1 MNLVTGGTGLVGAHL
16 LLQLLEKGEKVRAL
30 FRSEKSIQKTKSL
43 FNQFKQPELFEQIE
57 WIKGDIIDIPT
68 LEPAF
73 KNVVHVY
80 HCAALISFDSADEK
94 LVRKINIEGTANVV
108 NCALAFGVEK
118 FCYVSSIAA
127 LGYLAEKKII
137 ITEETEWN
145 PEKPHSDY
153 AISKYGAE
161 MEIWRAEQEGLNC
174 VVVNPG
180 VILGSGFWNSGSGEI
195 FTKVSK
201 GIPFYTKGSTGFVAV
216 EDVVTVMYQL
226 MKSDVSGERFTLIS
240 ENVNF
245 EKLVCWIAKELNVKS
260 PSFYAKPW
268 MTEIGWRLDW
278 IISTFFFQKRTLSK
292 STAKSLHSTD
302 LISNEKIKKAIQFEF
317 QPIQEY
323 IIKISPYFF

>member
-43 FNQFKQPELFEQIE
+43 FIQFKQSELFEQIE

-94 LVRKINIEGTANVV
+94 LLRKINIEGTANVV

-127 LGYLAEKKII
+127 LGDLAEKKVI

-161 MEIWRAEQEGLNC
+161 MEIWRAEQEGLKC
-174 VVVNPG
+174 VVINPG

-245 EKLVCWIAKELNVKS
+245 EKLVCWIAKELNVKG

-278 IISTFFFQKRTLSK
+278 FISTFFFQKRKLSK
-292 STAKSLHSTD
+292 SSAKSLHSTD
-302 LISNEKIKKAIQFEF
+302 LISNEKIKKAIYFEF